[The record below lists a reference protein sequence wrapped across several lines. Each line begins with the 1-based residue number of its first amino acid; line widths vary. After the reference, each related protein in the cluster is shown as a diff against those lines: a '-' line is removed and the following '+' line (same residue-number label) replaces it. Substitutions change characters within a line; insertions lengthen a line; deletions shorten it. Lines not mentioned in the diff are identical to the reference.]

1 MVADNDLAEA
11 ASMLAAAGK
20 VAVLTGAGVS
30 KESGLPTFREPQTGL
45 WARYDPQKLAS
56 LEGFRH
62 DPHLVWSWYMYR
74 LGLVS
79 QASPN
84 AAHHAIAQLESLV
97 PEVVVLTQN
106 IDGLHQQAGS
116 SRVEELH
123 GSIRRFKCA
132 ADCQG
137 APTVIK
143 LPPEALQSDRA
154 PHCPHCDEFVRPD
167 VVWFGETLPGDVID
181 RAFTAAAT
189 CNVMLVVGTSGVVQP
204 AASLPFVARQYGADV
219 IEVNP
224 QRSEVTRYASI
235 YLQGSAAE
243 VLPALF
249 AALQAQRAGAG

>member
-1 MVADNDLAEA
+1 MVTDNDLVKA
-11 ASMLAAAGK
+11 ARMLASASK
-20 VAVLTGAGVS
+20 VVVLSGAGVS
-30 KESGLPTFREPQTGL
+30 RESGLPTFREPQTGL

-56 LEGFRH
+56 PEGFRH

-84 AAHHAIAQLESLV
+84 AAHHAIVQLESLL

-106 IDGLHQQAGS
+106 IDGLHQRAGS

-123 GSIRRFKCA
+123 GSIHRFRCA

-137 APTVIK
+137 APTIIE

-189 CNVMLVVGTSGVVQP
+189 CNAMLVVGTSGVVQP
-204 AASLPFVARQYGADV
+204 AASLPFVARQYGAEV
-219 IEVNP
+219 IEVNTEP
-224 QRSEVTRYASI
+224 SEVTRFASI
-235 YLQGSAAE
+235 YLQGAAGE
-243 VLPALF
+243 VLPGLI
-249 AALQAQRAGAG
+249 AALQARRAGAG